1 MASYPVIS
9 SDDHVFEPADLWTS
23 RLDKPFRD
31 RAPHVIHRDEDD
43 TDWWV
48 CDGLVGLSG
57 GSGGSL
63 LGKRFDESPDKLS
76 FADKIENVRPGAYL
90 PEERLKDMDADG
102 IDLALVYPTQGL
114 LLYSVPD
121 STLLTALCKAY
132 NDWLVEFCGGSAGRI
147 KGIAM
152 LDIDDIG
159 SAIREIERCAKLGLV
174 GAMISVYPAEENS
187 YDRPEY
193 EPFWSAAEDLRMP
206 LSLHIVTNRPA
217 AQTGQ
222 GDGALRSL
230 DGPIDFAALA
240 NADHWVRMSL
250 ARMILSGVFERHPRL
265 QAGSIEQEVS
275 WAPHFIERLD
285 YTYTQRPQSGGYRF
299 GEAMLPSDYFRR
311 NVFISFQEDAVG
323 LRERQ
328 FIGVDNLLWGSDYPH
343 AESTF
348 PRSQQILTEIL
359 ADCTEEEK
367 AKIVGGNTAR
377 IYNLG

>member
-1 MASYPVIS
+1 MASHPVIS

-23 RLDKPFRD
+23 RVDTKFRD
-31 RAPHVIHRDEDD
+31 RAPHVIHRDADD
-43 TDWWV
+43 TDWWI
-48 CDGLVGLSG
+48 CDGLVGVSG

-63 LGKRFDESPDKLS
+63 LGMRFEAPQEMS
-76 FADKIENVRPGAYL
+76 FGDKIENVRLGAYL

-102 IDLALVYPTQGL
+102 IDIALVYPTQGL

-132 NDWLVEFCGGSAGRI
+132 NDWLAEFCGAAPSRI

-159 SAIREIERCAKLGLV
+159 SAIGELERCAKLGLV
-174 GAMISVYPAEENS
+174 GAMISVYPAEDKS

-193 EPFWSAAEDLRMP
+193 EPFWAAAEALRMP
-206 LSLHIVTNRPA
+206 LSLHIVTNRPS
-217 AQTGQ
+217 AQSGE
-222 GDGALRSL
+222 GDGALRTL
-230 DGPIDFAALA
+230 DGPLDYAALA
-240 NADHWVRMSL
+240 NVDRWVRMSL
-250 ARMILSGVFERHPRL
+250 ARMILSGVFERHPQL
-265 QAGSIEQEVS
+265 QVGSIEQEAS
-275 WAPHFIERLD
+275 WASHFIERLD
-285 YTYTQRPQSGGYRF
+285 YTYTQRPQTGGYRY
-299 GEAMLPSDYFRR
+299 GEDLLPSDYFHR
-311 NVFISFQEDAVG
+311 NVFISFQEDAVA

-348 PRSQQILTEIL
+348 PRSQQILAEIL
-359 ADCTEEEK
+359 SDCTEEEK

-377 IYNLG
+377 IYDLG